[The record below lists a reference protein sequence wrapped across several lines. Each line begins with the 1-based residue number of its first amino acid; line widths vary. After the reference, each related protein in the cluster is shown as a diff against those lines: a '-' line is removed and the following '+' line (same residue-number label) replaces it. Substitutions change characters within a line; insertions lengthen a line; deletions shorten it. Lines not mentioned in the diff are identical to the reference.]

1 MIMRT
6 GKITMRTGMMR
17 NNVSVVDFL
26 SFSLLKPRSFK
37 TAEQGASGT
46 QYQFEICYCDSY
58 GIAENNS

>member
-1 MIMRT
+1 
-6 GKITMRTGMMR
+6 MMR

-46 QYQFEICYCDSY
+46 QYQLEICYCDSY